1 MFTYTPAE
9 HEEVG
14 KMMKAIVDA
23 LKPFRARKVP
33 PILAAMAMMRCL
45 KAILTKMPARLSEPF
60 SDACIAM
67 LNNESPD
74 QLIVPFGGSKFLQ

>member
-1 MFTYTPAE
+1 MFTYTSAD

-33 PILAAMAMMRCL
+33 AILAAMALMRCL
-45 KAILTKMPARLSEPF
+45 RAVLVKMPRRFADPF
-60 SDACIAM
+60 ADACVAM
-67 LNNESPD
+67 LKGESPD
-74 QLIVPFGGSKFLQ
+74 QLVVPFNSSRWLQ

>member
-1 MFTYTPAE
+1 MFTYSAAD

-33 PILAAMAMMRCL
+33 ALLAAMAMMRCL
-45 KAILTKMPARLSEPF
+45 KALISKMPRRFADPF
-60 SDACIAM
+60 ADACVAT
-67 LNNESPD
+67 LKNESPD
-74 QLIVPFGGSKFLQ
+74 QLVVPFNSSRWLQ